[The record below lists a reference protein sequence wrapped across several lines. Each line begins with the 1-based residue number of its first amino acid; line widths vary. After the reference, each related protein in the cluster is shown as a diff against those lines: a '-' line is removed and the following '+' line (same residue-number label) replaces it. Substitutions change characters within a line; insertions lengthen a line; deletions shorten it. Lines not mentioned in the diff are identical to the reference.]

1 MFPGSRGETAGWV
14 LSSGKGPWHLNLSRG
29 ERACVTCS
37 LPGKLGTGCRPG
49 RRRVPP
55 PPWPRSLDRPPE
67 PVSWTSPS
75 AFPHVFSAALF
86 LCEEHRLAA
95 DPRKLFCLNSA
106 VPRELPT
113 GPSCS
118 GSCARKPGSLGADG
132 WGGLCPPRLP
142 HPQDFCLVP
151 SGPQIGKDG
160 L

>member
-14 LSSGKGPWHLNLSRG
+14 LCSGKGPWDRNLSRG
-29 ERACVTCS
+29 ERACTTCS
-37 LPGKLGTGCRPG
+37 LPGEPGTGCWPG
-49 RRRVPP
+49 QRRVPP

-75 AFPHVFSAALF
+75 AFPHVSSAALF
-86 LCEEHRLAA
+86 YVKITDLLPEQCS
-95 DPRKLFCLNSA
+95 PG
-106 VPRELPT
+106 ELPT
-113 GPSCS
+113 GPSSS